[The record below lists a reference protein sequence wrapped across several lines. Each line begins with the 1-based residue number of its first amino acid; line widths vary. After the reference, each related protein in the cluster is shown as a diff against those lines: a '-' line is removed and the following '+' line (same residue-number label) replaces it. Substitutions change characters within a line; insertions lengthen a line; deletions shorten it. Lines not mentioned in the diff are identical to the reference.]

1 MKIMKAMPVPSA
13 VRRDFDTVFDRFLRT
28 PLFPELLPTRTMEAL
43 WEPALD
49 LSENEKEFVVRLE
62 VPGFHKENLDVKFDR
77 EMVTI
82 HGHREF
88 RNEIKDEEFLW
99 KEREEGTFTR
109 TLRIPAPVDEA
120 KVEAMYENGVL
131 TVKLPKMAPVPKAKV
146 TIK

>member
-1 MKIMKAMPVPSA
+1 MKIMKAIPVPST

-28 PLFPELLPTRTMEAL
+28 PLFPELLPPRSMEAL

-49 LSENEKEFVVRLE
+49 LSETEKGFVVRLE

-88 RNEIKDEEFLW
+88 RNEIKEEEFLW

-109 TLRIPAPVDEA
+109 TLRIPAPIDEA
-120 KVEAMYENGVL
+120 RVEATYENGVL
-131 TVKLPKMAPVPKAKV
+131 TVKLPKLAPIPKSQIA
-146 TIK
+146 IK